1 MGKLDELMRSAGA
14 HADESMGKGTIFGA
28 GPLAANAPAPSTPA
42 RLQGLV
48 KVKNV
53 AEVPR
58 DRIAPDPDQ
67 PREEFDP
74 DSIARLAESLKATG
88 QLQPIRVAWREE
100 QGRYTIIAGE
110 RRWRAAEVAGMPTV
124 ACIIHDGLPSPAEL
138 LVMQIIEN
146 LQREDLRPLEQ
157 AKAFRRLMEING
169 WSARQLARELSLTQS
184 SVARALALLDLP
196 GPVQDLVE
204 QGTLPAATACEV
216 SRLEQP
222 EDQVEIAT
230 QIVSERLTRD
240 EAAEAI
246 RARKAGSPVT
256 AAKTVRHEFRL
267 KDGRKVIVGG
277 LSEGYGP
284 DDLLAALREATKQA
298 QAASRD
304 ARRGEAA

>member
-1 MGKLDELMRSAGA
+1 MGKLDELMQSAGA
-14 HADESMGKGTIFGA
+14 NADESMGKGTIFAA
-28 GPLAANAPAPSTPA
+28 GPPAANVTLPPTPA

-53 AEVPR
+53 AEIAPE
-58 DRIAPDPDQ
+58 RIAPDPEQ

-74 DSIARLAESLKATG
+74 DSITRLAESLKATG

-110 RRWRAAEVAGMPTV
+110 RRWRAARLAGMPSV
-124 ACIIHDGLPSPAEL
+124 ACVIHDGLPTPAESL
-138 LVMQIIEN
+138 AMQIIEN
-146 LQREDLRPLEQ
+146 LQREDLRPIEQ
-157 AKAFRRLMEING
+157 AKAFHRLMEING
-169 WSARQLARELSLTQS
+169 WSARHLARELSLTQS

-196 GPVQDLVE
+196 ESVQELVE

-216 SRLEQP
+216 GRLGRA
-222 EDQVEIAT
+222 EDQVEIAR
-230 QIVSERLTRD
+230 QIVSGGLTRD

-246 RARKAGSPVT
+246 RARKAGKPAT
-256 AAKTVRHEFRL
+256 AAKTVRHEFKL

-277 LSEGYGP
+277 LPEDYGP
-284 DDLLAALREATKQA
+284 DDLLAALREATRQA
-298 QAASRD
+298 QAASRV

>member
-14 HADESMGKGTIFGA
+14 NADESMGKGTIIGA
-28 GPLAANAPAPSTPA
+28 GPPAANASIAPTPA
-42 RLQGLV
+42 RLQGVV

-53 AEVPR
+53 AEIPL
-58 DRIAPDPDQ
+58 DKIAPDPDQ

-110 RRWRAAEVAGMPTV
+110 RRWRAAQLAEMSSV
-124 ACIIHDGLPSPAEL
+124 ACMIHDSLPTPAEL
-138 LVMQIIEN
+138 LAMQIIEN
-146 LQREDLRPLEQ
+146 LQREDLRPIEQ
-157 AKAFRRLMEING
+157 ARAFRRLMEING

-196 GPVQDLVE
+196 ESVQELVE

-216 SRLEQP
+216 GRLDRAD
-222 EDQVEIAT
+222 DQVEIAK

-246 RARKAGSPVT
+246 RARRAGNPAT
-256 AAKTVRHEFRL
+256 AAKTVRHEFKL

-277 LSEGYGP
+277 LPEGYAP
-284 DDLLAALREATKQA
+284 DDLLAALREATKLA